1 MRYLDT
7 PVTIVDDGTDR
18 SLSIKLAEPTAGDE
32 STLSGVLF
40 RTSHDTSEEIQA
52 KWVPTTGCLNLEIP
66 NNLINYS
73 GYAKIVIPNTE
84 FLSDSITMK
93 FDVYSPK
100 DKDGADR
107 DFASEDK
114 YLFVSDYHTRDNIY
128 VEVGSDIVKTDFL
141 RSVIDKVVSKSQIV
155 GKDGVQIDTDA
166 LKNDIFNRVNRS
178 IDTNKIKN
186 DIQAAL
192 TEKLNTSIAEQSK
205 SLQNQDAKIQ
215 AVESKVSGINVESIK
230 TDILSAFNTKSESIR
245 AEVVNAV
252 DIPQLKLDLTS
263 LVESKFTTEK
273 QTIVDSVTSAINT
286 KLQSDEFI
294 NPIVQRAIS
303 SVDTHGYADSVKTEL
318 SQKIESNKT
327 DISGIRTT
335 LSGLEQSLATSLSNS
350 IIRSIKDNLTSEE
363 VTTIL
368 KKDPTYIETIWTDA
382 VNAGKLGDYLSVNDL
397 IVNDDIDGN
406 KILMKKGQQLL
417 VINQSTGG
425 TAVPG
430 PQGPAGPKGDPGER
444 GPQGEPGPKGDK
456 GETGERGPKGEDGSQ
471 GQKGD
476 PGETGPQGPIG
487 PKGDKG
493 DDGERGAQGE
503 QGIQGPVGPKGEDG
517 QPGTQGPQGIQGVPG
532 PQGPTG
538 PKGDKG
544 DTGERGPQ
552 GPVGPAGPPGETV
565 LIDKESHNPLKV
577 GPENLSFAN
586 FITQL
591 VDENTF
597 QKGKVWLGNNI
608 DSTWSADTW
617 GLYPKM
623 ELQAGKTYG
632 LKNVRGVF
640 THFYDK
646 SKNKVK
652 TFATSDILISQD
664 FTPQVDGT
672 LLFSR
677 QLVDPPSKIF
687 LGGLSGSDSL
697 SDLKYGS
704 SAIISKL
711 PIITPDTSK
720 VQFGSS
726 IVGIENTQKTTINN
740 LSYMS
745 PIKKWDKSKGFIDSI
760 EVFVKDAG
768 RYNFA
773 IGNIDQNDLI
783 VSPRVFQKE
792 LNAGYNKLDIRLEEK
807 EIFYGEQLF
816 FEAKDNTV
824 YASKGEDN
832 LIQDAQHVTNNAGY
846 SGKTMYQT
854 KQAIPFNY
862 SVVEES
868 VNKKTEEL
876 VNRTNKLEP
885 MVTGLEL
892 FKKNP
897 MITSPSGKKFRLL
910 VDDSGNLSTVSSIPN
925 KVVIFGNSILS
936 HPWLKGM
943 GMAASAPDKDYFT
956 LVKNYILSKNSSAVV
971 ERGNGADWESDPNN
985 RRGTFDGKMKPS
997 LTPDTDIVILQ
1008 FGDNL
1013 NTDEKRKNLETDIPN
1028 LVSWIRSSSPKALIY
1043 WVGIYYASPD
1053 FVERIKGILAPL
1065 GVTFVDIYQFSKDAK
1080 YKSEM
1085 NKVLRLP
1092 DGSNYTITN
1101 PGVASHPGD
1110 LGHKAIADEII
1121 KNFLF

>member
-18 SLSIKLAEPTAGDE
+18 SLSIKFAEPGTGDTE
-32 STLSGVLF
+32 VISGVLF

-52 KWVPTTGCLNLEIP
+52 KFEPTTGCLNLEIP
-66 NNLINYS
+66 NNLINYT
-73 GYAKIVIPNTE
+73 GYAKIVIPSTE

-107 DFASEDK
+107 DFTSEDK
-114 YLFVSDYHTRDNIY
+114 YLFVSDYHTRDDIY

-141 RSVIDKVVSKSQIV
+141 RSIIDKVVSKSNIV
-155 GKDGVQIDTDA
+155 GKDGVEIDTVA
-166 LKNDIFNRVNRS
+166 LKNDILNRVIKS
-178 IDTNKIKN
+178 IDTDKIQN
-186 DIQAAL
+186 DVL
-192 TEKLNTSIAEQSK
+192 TAVTAKVDAIKEEQSK
-205 SLQNQDAKIQ
+205 SVQNQDTKIQ
-215 AVESKVSGINVESIK
+215 AVESKVAGINVESIK
-230 TDILSAFNTKSESIR
+230 TDILSAFNTKAESIR
-245 AEVVNAV
+245 AEVVTAV

-263 LVESKFTTEK
+263 LVNTKFTEGK
-273 QTIVDSVTSAINT
+273 QDIVDSVTSAINT
-286 KLQSDEFI
+286 KLQSEEFI

-303 SVDTHGYADSVKTEL
+303 GVDTHGYVDSVKTEL
-318 SQKIESNKT
+318 SQKIEANKT
-327 DISGIRTT
+327 DIAGIHTT
-335 LSGLEQSLATSLSNS
+335 LSGLEQSLTTSLSNS
-350 IIRSIKDNLTSEE
+350 IIQSIKDGITSEE
-363 VTTIL
+363 LTTIL
-368 KKDPTYIETIWTDA
+368 KKDPTYIETIWNDA

-430 PQGPAGPKGDPGER
+430 PAGPKGDPGER
-444 GPQGEPGPKGDK
+444 GPQGEPG
-456 GETGERGPKGEDGSQ
+456 
-471 GQKGD
+471 
-476 PGETGPQGPIG
+476 
-487 PKGDKG
+487 
-493 DDGERGAQGE
+493 
-503 QGIQGPVGPKGEDG
+503 IQGPVGPKGEDG
-517 QPGTQGPQGIQGVPG
+517 QPGAQGQQGIQGVPG
-532 PQGPTG
+532 VQGPVG

-544 DTGERGPQ
+544 NPGERGPKGDVGPQ
-552 GPVGPAGPPGETV
+552 GPVGPVGPAGETI

-591 VDENTF
+591 VDENAF

-608 DSTWSADTW
+608 DGTLNADTW
-617 GLYPKM
+617 GYYPKM

-677 QLVDPPSKIF
+677 RLVDPPSKIF

-697 SDLKYGS
+697 SDLRYGS

-854 KQAIPFNY
+854 KQAIPFTY

-876 VNRTNKLEP
+876 VNRTNKIEP
-885 MVTGLEL
+885 IITGLEL

-897 MITSPSGKKFRLL
+897 MITSPNGKKFRLL
-910 VDDSGNLSTVSSIPN
+910 VDNDGNLSTASSIPN
-925 KVVIFGNSILS
+925 RVVVFGNSILS
-936 HPWLKGM
+936 HHWLKGM

-956 LVKNYILSKNSSAVV
+956 LVKNYILSKNASAVV

-1028 LVSWIRSSSPKALIY
+1028 LVSWIRTSSPKALIY

-1053 FVERIKGILAPL
+1053 FVERIKRICSPL
-1065 GVTFVDIYQFSKDAK
+1065 GVTFVDIYQYSKDAK

-1101 PGVASHPGD
+1101 QGVASHPGD
-1110 LGHKAIADEII
+1110 LGHKAIAEEII
-1121 KNFLF
+1121 KNLLF